1 MAIAAGL
8 ASQGSQT
15 GLILA
20 CLFYQLGYLMDCVD
34 GEVAR
39 LTNRCSRTGKTLDTI
54 LDGMNIIL
62 LSGFAFGVSCY
73 SRGFLTIGWFY
84 FVIFAGLISFAVPRI
99 LHLLS
104 QRQSKMSSHNNDSA
118 ITTKLRHA
126 SILFD
131 LPAFIFSPS
140 GFYTY
145 TLIVLLSPFGNVIPI
160 ILKVYAVGLIAK
172 TVLRIIVFGLRSN
185 IQKALDTKI
194 PDTLNPEHQPFG
206 QAKNI
211 GA

>member
-1 MAIAAGL
+1 MAIAVGL

-15 GLILA
+15 GFILA
-20 CLFYQLGYLMDCVD
+20 CIFYQFGYLMDCVD

-39 LTNRCSRTGKTLDTI
+39 LTNRCSRTGKTLDII

-62 LSGFAFGVSCY
+62 LSGFAFGVS
-73 SRGFLTIGWFY
+73 RIKPGFLTISWFY
-84 FVIFAGLISFAVPRI
+84 FVILAGLISFAVPRI

-160 ILKVYAVGLIAK
+160 ILKVYAVGLTIK
-172 TVLRIIVFGLRSN
+172 TVLRIIAFSLRNN
-185 IQKALDTKI
+185 ITKVLDAKA
-194 PDTLNPEHQPFG
+194 PDAISLERKT
-206 QAKNI
+206 
-211 GA
+211 